1 MKINGIEVTATQFA
15 YDGCHKIY
23 LLETEAELKEALEY
37 GYRIRPIE
45 ELEDTFEDSCS
56 LRFISGWT
64 PEFKSYV
71 EQFEPAVFTEDD
83 ESVEPDEED
92 PNEIPEGDPAYD
104 AEWSDICTAMAWIEE
119 DLGDE

>member
-45 ELEDTFEDSCS
+45 ELEDTFESSCG

-64 PEFKSYV
+64 PEFMSYV
-71 EQFEPAVFTEDD
+71 GQFEPAVFTEDD

-92 PNEIPEGDPAYD
+92 PNDIPDWKY
-104 AEWSDICTAMAWIEE
+104 AEEAERRHE
-119 DLGDE
+119 P